1 MHYLKLDFIVAIFF
15 LLRILNQIKSEHKQV
30 KTLQG
35 SQHCQ
40 AVLCKE
46 GEKES
51 ILQGQKSQTVSALLS
66 GCYGLGYKVKM
77 VLKKGII
84 VDEEKTNRETKRL
97 KCLIRTAD
105 AADAAAAVF
114 SQSDSLLN

>member
-1 MHYLKLDFIVAIFF
+1 MP
-15 LLRILNQIKSEHKQV
+15 S
-30 KTLQG
+30 G
-35 SQHCQ
+35 
-40 AVLCKE
+40 AVQRGRE
-46 GEKES
+46 GKHFAEAKES
-51 ILQGQKSQTVSALLS
+51 NLSALLS
-66 GCYGLGYKVKM
+66 GCYGLGHKVKM

-114 SQSDSLLN
+114 SQSDSL